1 MAYTKADLKHDLVA
15 MGLTGNET
23 ILIHSSMKSIGPV
36 EGGADTVLDALMEF
50 FAEGL
55 LLLPTHSMA
64 AYGKGAAAYLE
75 GELDANTP
83 CTPGGCY
90 DRLRA
95 AHGKVLLLGVTH
107 ARNTF
112 IHSVEEV
119 LNVPNRLTDKP
130 MQMTVV
136 DEAGAQ
142 HTVYMRR
149 HYNAQQPHISEDFVK
164 LEQAYLDC
172 GAARNTKF
180 GDARCI
186 LCDAEGL
193 FRVTRHV
200 LAPNP
205 EAFVTEP
212 VIPPER
218 WQKIIL

>member
-1 MAYTKADLKHDLVA
+1 
-15 MGLTGNET
+15 
-23 ILIHSSMKSIGPV
+23 
-36 EGGADTVLDALMEF
+36 
-50 FAEGL
+50 
-55 LLLPTHSMA
+55 MA

-130 MQMTVV
+130 MRMTVV

-180 GDARCI
+180 GDAKCI

-218 WQKIIL
+218 WQGEIL

>member
-1 MAYTKADLKHDLVA
+1 MLC
-15 MGLTGNET
+15 G
-23 ILIHSSMKSIGPV
+23 HSAGAVPASPR
-36 EGGADTVLDALMEF
+36 GGALA
-50 FAEGL
+50 APHPQHGGL
-55 LLLPTHSMA
+55 RQGGGCVSGRRAGRQH
-64 AYGKGAAAYLE
+64 
-75 GELDANTP
+75 P

-218 WQKIIL
+218 WQGGIL

>member
-1 MAYTKADLKHDLVA
+1 MPSPVVPWQC
-15 MGLTGNET
+15 
-23 ILIHSSMKSIGPV
+23 LIHRSIISINKTMHTGIVIGRAVPAV
-36 EGGADTVLDALMEF
+36 DKHRRL
-50 FAEGL
+50 
-55 LLLPTHSMA
+55 
-64 AYGKGAAAYLE
+64 
-75 GELDANTP
+75 
-83 CTPGGCY
+83 
-90 DRLRA
+90 RLRA

-218 WQKIIL
+218 WQGEIL